1 MNPLPKTARIIFAGG
16 GTGGHLFPALAIADR
31 IRELLEGRTE
41 IVFVGTKRGI
51 EYRMRDKL
59 GYPLELINIRG
70 LARTLTLKN
79 LLVPF
84 LVIGSLWK
92 TAAILKKHN
101 PDIVIGTG
109 GYVSWPVLKAAAR
122 RGITT
127 VLQEQN
133 SYPGVA
139 TRQLAGRAKRVYL
152 GFEEGG
158 QFLPDSAPIIVTGN
172 PVRSSVSKGDR
183 AEAMKQF
190 HLDPARKT
198 ILILGGSQ
206 GARSIN
212 NAVIKDLEANALN
225 DKYQLL
231 WQTGRGD
238 YKDVVEK
245 LGAKADNHS
254 LFPFAHQMD
263 LVYAAADLAVARAGA
278 ITLAELSACRVPA
291 LVIPYPFAAGDHQR
305 KNARAYIDRGYAE
318 MIDPDELESARLLAH
333 AVTMFESGGTDR
345 MRQKLGQDQ
354 AGKKPALDVIVE
366 DILKLIAR
374 AQEATVE
381 S

>member
-1 MNPLPKTARIIFAGG
+1 MNPLPKTARIVFAGG

-31 IRELLEGRTE
+31 IREKLEGKAE

-70 LARTLTLKN
+70 LARQLTLRN

-92 TAAILKKHN
+92 AASILKKHR
-101 PDIVIGTG
+101 PDIVVGTG
-109 GYVSWPVLKAAAR
+109 GYVSWPVLRAAAR
-122 RGITT
+122 RKIPT

-139 TRQLAGRAKRVYL
+139 TRQLAGRAQRVYL

-158 QFLPDSAPIIVTGN
+158 QYLSENASTLVTGN
-172 PVRSSVSKGDR
+172 PVRNSVSQGDR
-183 AEAMKQF
+183 SEALTQF
-190 HLDPARKT
+190 NLDPAKKI
-198 ILILGGSQ
+198 ILVLGGSQ

-212 NAVIKDLEANALN
+212 NAIIRDLESNAL
-225 DKYQLL
+225 DDRYQLL

-238 YKDVVEK
+238 YKEVVEK
-245 LGAKADNHS
+245 LGAKADSHS

-263 LVYAAADLAVARAGA
+263 LVYAVADLAVARAGA

-291 LVIPYPFAAGDHQR
+291 IVIPYPFAAGDHQR
-305 KNARAYIDRGYAE
+305 KNARAYVDRGYAE
-318 MIDPDELESARLLAH
+318 TIDPDNLENESLLSR
-333 AVTMFESGGTDR
+333 AVSLFENGGTDR
-345 MRQKLGQDQ
+345 MIQNLEQDQ
-354 AGKKPALDVIVE
+354 AGKKPALEVIVD
-366 DILKLIAR
+366 DILKLVAR